1 MVLKAFENRL
11 ERMVEGT
18 FARAFKSG
26 LRPVEIGRRLTRE
39 MDNNRSV
46 GVSGRTMVPN
56 HFTIWV
62 SPADM
67 SRFDAMHDRLVG
79 ELSEAAR
86 EHARDEGYGFVGPIT
101 IDLQESDRMSTGTFL
116 IEAQL
121 AEGEGGVGAGSLV
134 LPTGQRVPLGEQP
147 ISIGRL
153 PECNVV
159 LNDPNVSR
167 RHAEVRAQG
176 DGFVLV
182 DLGSTNGVKV
192 NGVRVTQHQLADG
205 DQVSIGNTRMEFE
218 ES

>member
-1 MVLKAFENRL
+1 VVLKAFENRL

-56 HFTIWV
+56 DFIVWV

-67 SRFDAMHDRLVG
+67 ARFDSMHDRLVA

-86 EHARDEGYGFVGPIT
+86 DHARDESYGFVGPISVV
-101 IDLQESDRMSTGTFL
+101 LQESDRMATGTFV
-116 IEAQL
+116 IEARL
-121 AEGEGGVGAGSLV
+121 VEGEGGTGAGSLV
-134 LPTGQRVPLGEQP
+134 LPTGQRVPLGEHALL
-147 ISIGRL
+147 IGRL

-176 DGFVLV
+176 DGFVIV
-182 DLGSTNGVKV
+182 DLGSTNGIKV
-192 NGVRVTQHQLADG
+192 NGVRVTQHQLEDG
-205 DQVSIGNTRMEFE
+205 DQVAIGNTRMEFE
-218 ES
+218 AS